1 MKALILAGGEGRRIK
16 PVLGE
21 MPKCLAPVQGRP
33 FVERQIEYLREQGVT
48 QFVLCVGIGASL
60 IEKTL
65 GDGGRLGVKIEYSLE
80 ETPAGT
86 GGAIKQAAAHVGQR
100 FLCVNGDT
108 LVGFSLEAM
117 ESDHENAKAI
127 ASIVCRQVDDST
139 GKGTLVVGPGGEIVS
154 FQEKPAGGVPALV
167 NCGYYMMEKD
177 VLEHVPARRVV
188 SLEKEVFPGLLS
200 SRLRLVAFVTGGA
213 FVDIGTP
220 EDYLR
225 IKDKG
230 WKQ

>member
-1 MKALILAGGEGRRIK
+1 MKALILAGGEGLRMK

-21 MPKCLAPVQGRP
+21 LPKCLAPVQGRP
-33 FVERQIEYLREQGVT
+33 FIERQIEHLREQGVT

-65 GDGGRLGVKIEYSLE
+65 GDGGRLGVKIKYSLE
-80 ETPAGT
+80 DTPAGT
-86 GGAIKQAAAHVGQR
+86 GGAMKKAATHVGQR

-108 LVGFSLEAM
+108 LVEFSLEAM

-127 ASIVCRQVDDST
+127 ASIVCRQADDST
-139 GKGTLVVGPGGEIVS
+139 GKGALVAGPGGEILS
-154 FQEKPAGGVPALV
+154 FHEKPVGGAPALV
-167 NCGYYMMEKD
+167 NCGYYLMERG
-177 VLEHVPARRVV
+177 VLEHVPAGRAV
-188 SLEKEVFPGLLS
+188 SLEREVFPGLLS

-220 EDYLR
+220 EDYLL
-225 IKDKG
+225 IKNRD